1 MPTRLCARA
10 ASPASQAGPNAGCE
24 HTITGAGSRGRGRK
38 TGGRTSGHRAR
49 IFLLLTHNISDPIG
63 TAMSDKVVKL
73 ETPSVHLAPSDHLTA
88 AQAEIWRQTVNARAP
103 DYFGQDAVPL
113 LEEFCRVVVMC
124 RVLAERIDT
133 LTAKGEVEAIRA
145 LLEMRDRESKRLTSI
160 ATKLRITNQS
170 RYTPLSAAT
179 AARKGNGG
187 KVWEFGRK
195 TGA

>member
-1 MPTRLCARA
+1 MT
-10 ASPASQAGPNAGCE
+10 
-24 HTITGAGSRGRGRK
+24 
-38 TGGRTSGHRAR
+38 
-49 IFLLLTHNISDPIG
+49 
-63 TAMSDKVVKL
+63 KVVKL

-88 AQAEIWRQTVNARAP
+88 EQAEIWRQTVHARSP
-103 DYFGQDAVPL
+103 DYFSQDSVPL
-113 LEEFCRVVVMC
+113 LEEFCRVVVAC
-124 RVLAERIDT
+124 RVLA
-133 LTAKGEVEAIRA
+133 AKVDAALSSGRPEDSRA
-145 LLEMRDRESKRLTSI
+145 LFEMRDRESKRLTSI

>member
-1 MPTRLCARA
+1 MN
-10 ASPASQAGPNAGCE
+10 S
-24 HTITGAGSRGRGRK
+24 
-38 TGGRTSGHRAR
+38 
-49 IFLLLTHNISDPIG
+49 
-63 TAMSDKVVKL
+63 KVVKL

-88 AQAEIWRQTVNARAP
+88 EQAEIWRQTVHARSP
-103 DYFGQDAVPL
+103 DYFSQDAVPL
-113 LEEFCRVVVMC
+113 LEEFCRVVIAC
-124 RVLAERIDT
+124 RVLAAKVDR
-133 LTAKGEVEAIRA
+133 LMAKGKMKELRQ